1 MAIEVRALCKSFG
14 SVQVL
19 KDLSFRVPKG
29 SITGFLGPNGAG
41 KTTTLKLL
49 LGLLYK
55 DRGQVRLF
63 GEEIETRP
71 PQALKRR
78 IGYLAEE
85 PLFPPQLTGW
95 EVLALVAENYGLSN
109 RAKAKE
115 LLTMFQLEDAAGRK
129 VASYSRGMKQ
139 KLGLACALLPEP
151 ELLILD
157 EPVSAMD
164 PAGRRQVLTLLGDLA
179 GSTTVFFSSHILAD
193 VERVCQRVIVIK
205 KGRKLL
211 ESSLDELTGRTDY
224 YLKLKDTEGEGLKY
238 IEQDPAVS
246 SVQAEGEGY
255 KVKVKEEMLQH
266 FRTKTLLALLQKGVE
281 LVEVKPRAEQLEE
294 VYLNLLEEGDENV

>member
-85 PLFPPQLTGW
+85 PFSSQLTGW

-129 VASYSRGMKQ
+129 VAS
-139 KLGLACALLPEP
+139 
-151 ELLILD
+151 
-157 EPVSAMD
+157 
-164 PAGRRQVLTLLGDLA
+164 
-179 GSTTVFFSSHILAD
+179 
-193 VERVCQRVIVIK
+193 
-205 KGRKLL
+205 
-211 ESSLDELTGRTDY
+211 
-224 YLKLKDTEGEGLKY
+224 
-238 IEQDPAVS
+238 
-246 SVQAEGEGY
+246 
-255 KVKVKEEMLQH
+255 
-266 FRTKTLLALLQKGVE
+266 
-281 LVEVKPRAEQLEE
+281 
-294 VYLNLLEEGDENV
+294 